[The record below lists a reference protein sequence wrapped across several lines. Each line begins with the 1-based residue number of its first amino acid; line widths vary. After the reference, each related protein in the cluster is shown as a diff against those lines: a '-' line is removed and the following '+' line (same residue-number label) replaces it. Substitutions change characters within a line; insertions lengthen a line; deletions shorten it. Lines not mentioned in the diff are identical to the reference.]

1 MSAFKGKEHLS
12 WASFR
17 QNLGFADDLYCEPAS
32 PTAIGIPIKE
42 ELIVVSCSLCSRPVL
57 HSGFSKHFVTCKKAS
72 LSGKSKTA
80 KFSNGL
86 VTKKKKQNGST
97 STSVAGFTLS
107 GGPSTSLSSSSTS
120 VFSEITPCRT
130 LTSFGLDK
138 SPSVTVIS
146 EGISPASLKTPKA
159 ESSKE
164 STKKVKGGPINLDL
178 QCGVMHDNGLPCAR
192 SITCK
197 IHSVSLKRA
206 VAGRTHPYDSL
217 YQEYQA
223 KALLARGFK
232 DAKSAIASKS
242 MARTTM
248 ESVMGA
254 EKINQE
260 EEVNRVMAA
269 LKSHQPCALV
279 ATAASQQQQTISSL
293 GVWMAYKTRITMQ
306 DAFRDREATGAG
318 FQAC

>member
-120 VFSEITPCRT
+120 VFSEITPW
-130 LTSFGLDK
+130 
-138 SPSVTVIS
+138 
-146 EGISPASLKTPKA
+146 ISPASLKTPKA

>member
-1 MSAFKGKEHLS
+1 MAVTICWKSKSGLTLFVGYS
-12 WASFR
+12 TCFIWASMLPLILNPAQMRSYTNPDFIYT
-17 QNLGFADDLYCEPAS
+17 QDLYCEPAS

-120 VFSEITPCRT
+120 VFSEITPW
-130 LTSFGLDK
+130 
-138 SPSVTVIS
+138 
-146 EGISPASLKTPKA
+146 ISPASLKTPKA

-232 DAKSAIASKS
+232 GCFYPNFCK
-242 MARTTM
+242 
-248 ESVMGA
+248 
-254 EKINQE
+254 
-260 EEVNRVMAA
+260 
-269 LKSHQPCALV
+269 H
-279 ATAASQQQQTISSL
+279 
-293 GVWMAYKTRITMQ
+293 
-306 DAFRDREATGAG
+306 
-318 FQAC
+318 

>member
-1 MSAFKGKEHLS
+1 MAVTICWKSKSGLTLFVGYS
-12 WASFR
+12 TCFIWASMLPLIL
-17 QNLGFADDLYCEPAS
+17 NLAQMRSYTNPDFIYTQDLYCEPAS

-164 STKKVKGGPINLDL
+164 STKKVKGG
-178 QCGVMHDNGLPCAR
+178 
-192 SITCK
+192 T
-197 IHSVSLKRA
+197 
-206 VAGRTHPYDSL
+206 
-217 YQEYQA
+217 
-223 KALLARGFK
+223 
-232 DAKSAIASKS
+232 
-242 MARTTM
+242 
-248 ESVMGA
+248 
-254 EKINQE
+254 
-260 EEVNRVMAA
+260 NR
-269 LKSHQPCALV
+269 
-279 ATAASQQQQTISSL
+279 
-293 GVWMAYKTRITMQ
+293 
-306 DAFRDREATGAG
+306 F
-318 FQAC
+318 